1 MTECRGYKSER
12 VAENFSKERYGL
24 CHFTLFYIQY
34 VTCFFVCLGLKSGWK
49 KYLSSVSGKLANL
62 SAVTRNFSAGEMS
75 RVWVNDLYCFIQIP
89 MGVLEGKN
97 DCRIWSS

>member
-1 MTECRGYKSER
+1 MTEGRGYKSDCSREILQR
-12 VAENFSKERYGL
+12 KVRTMS
-24 CHFTLFYIQY
+24 FYFVLHTI
-34 VTCFFVCLGLKSGWK
+34 CNMFFVCLGLKSGWK
-49 KYLSSVSGKLANL
+49 KYLSSVSGNLANL